1 MARIKRGTTSHA
13 RHKKVVAKAKGF
25 RGRRKNCFK
34 TAKHAVEKSLLYAY
48 RDRRRRKRDFRS
60 LWIQRINAAVRENG
74 MRYST
79 FINALQKIGVDID
92 RKILAD
98 MAVREPQA
106 FKDLATKAKNS
117 ITV

>member
-1 MARIKRGTTSHA
+1 MARIKRGTTSHV
-13 RHKKVVAKAKGF
+13 RHKKVISKAKGF

-34 TAKHAVEKSLLYAY
+34 TAKHAVEKSLIYAY

-74 MRYST
+74 MKYST
-79 FINALQKIGVDID
+79 FINALQKLEITID
-92 RKILAD
+92 RKMLAD

-106 FKDLATKAKNS
+106 FRELANRVKS
-117 ITV
+117 SVTV